1 MKIGDLIQKY
11 RAEHDMSQ
19 RQFAT
24 MCGLSNGYISM
35 LEKDKNPKTGQPVTP
50 TLPKLK
56 ALADC
61 MGMSLMEIFELVDD
75 MPLDMEELANY
86 SGSKM
91 SAPASGDGQIES
103 LDMEIAS
110 LILRLSPEKKREA
123 VSYLRYLAESAD
135 S

>member
-35 LEKDKNPKTGQPVTP
+35 LEKGKNPKTGQPVTP

-61 MGMSLMEIFELVDD
+61 MGMSLMEIFELVD
-75 MPLDMEELANY
+75 MEELANY
-86 SGSKM
+86 SGNKM
-91 SAPASGDGQIES
+91 SAPASGDGQIGS

-110 LILRLSPEKKREA
+110 LILQLSPEKKREA
-123 VSYLRYLAESAD
+123 VNYLRYLAESAD
-135 S
+135 N